1 MKKGKVYGRAS
12 GRRAN
17 PDVTGISDGQR
28 LRRDRVTSIGVRTPD
43 ARSQFRKTPPENIF
57 TQCTLDT
64 RQQTKP
70 FWDR

>member
-28 LRRDRVTSIGVRTPD
+28 LRRDRVTSIGVPTPD
-43 ARSQFRKTPPENIF
+43 ARSQIRKTPPEDKF
-57 TQCTLDT
+57 TMYT
-64 RQQTKP
+64 
-70 FWDR
+70 